1 MRVVYANNMAPGVG
15 VVLCGWPGVCCAVRE
30 LFETLKVCVQVCVCV
45 KSVVSGAGFFFFFS
59 KVLSVFKR
67 KIVREETRLK

>member
-30 LFETLKVCVQVCVCV
+30 LFETLKVCVCRCVCV
-45 KSVVSGAGFFFFFS
+45 KSVLSGAGFFFS